1 MNDLFIPPIPANSA
15 SAIRT
20 SANPSSGPPKGVHV
34 AIIGGGASG
43 VLMAVHL
50 LRQPFTA
57 RVTLIE
63 RSGAMGTG
71 VAYSTI
77 DPEHLLNTRLHN
89 MSGFPEDPQHFHA
102 WLQRHQD
109 TTVNDQGFVS
119 RATYGRYLGALL
131 AEWDADSRLTRIYQ
145 DVTDLTET
153 ASGVTLHLAD
163 RNTLQADRAVLATGH
178 VIPDQAREWPLT
190 DGWTPQEPPPPQ
202 SRIIIIGS
210 GLSMVDQVLTI
221 LRSGHTGPILS
232 LSRRGLL
239 PRDHTATKPMQLD
252 SKHLPRAA
260 SASTLLAWA
269 RGRARAAVAQGGTW
283 RDAVDGI
290 RPHVATLWRGL
301 PVPERA
307 RFLRHAAT
315 WWDVHRHRIT
325 PGSQTALHQA
335 ILDGQLTIRKTVSQD
350 AVVRPE
356 GGLFAYIRPYGS
368 TQSDA
373 ISASRIIDC
382 RGIRRDPEL
391 NATPLVQSLLAQ
403 KAARIDPLR
412 IGLEV
417 DAHCRLIAHDGGVSP
432 RIHVVGPA
440 SRAAFWEITAI
451 PDIREQVARLAVEIA
466 VI

>member
-1 MNDLFIPPIPANSA
+1 MKDLFTPANP
-15 SAIRT
+15 
-20 SANPSSGPPKGVHV
+20 ANLSSGLPKGAQV

-50 LRQPFTA
+50 LRQANTA

-63 RSGAMGTG
+63 RAGAMGTG
-71 VAYSTI
+71 IAYSTI
-77 DPEHLLNTRLHN
+77 DPEHLLNTRVHN

-102 WLQRHQD
+102 WLQRHHA
-109 TTVNDQGFVS
+109 TTISDQGFVS

-131 AEWDADSRLTRIYQ
+131 AEWDADPRLTRLYQ
-145 DVTDLTET
+145 DVTDLRETE
-153 ASGVTLHLAD
+153 AGVTLHLAD
-163 RNTLQADRAVLATGH
+163 GQTLQADRAVLATGH
-178 VIPDQAREWPLT
+178 VIPDQAREWPLL
-190 DGWTPQEPPPPQ
+190 DAWSPQEPPPPQ
-202 SRIIIIGS
+202 SRIIIVGS
-210 GLSMVDQVLTI
+210 GLSMVDQVLSI
-221 LRSGHTGPILS
+221 LRAGHTGPILS

-252 SKHLPRAA
+252 NKHLPRGA

-269 RGRARAAVAQGGTW
+269 RGLARAAVAQGGTW

-301 PVPERA
+301 PTPERA

-315 WWDVHRHRIT
+315 WWDVHRHRI
-325 PGSQTALHQA
+325 PPQSQAAVHQA
-335 ILDGQLTIRKTVSQD
+335 ILDGQLTIRKAAFQD
-350 AVVRPE
+350 AVARPE
-356 GGLFAYIRPYGS
+356 GGFFAYIRPYGS
-368 TQSDA
+368 TGSEA
-373 ISASRIIDC
+373 ITAARIIDC
-382 RGIRRDPEL
+382 RGIRRDPET
-391 NATPLVQSLLAQ
+391 NATPLVKSLLAQ

-417 DAHCRLIAHDGGVSP
+417 DAQCRLIRQNGTASS
-432 RIHVVGPA
+432 RIHVIGPA

-451 PDIREQVARLAVEIA
+451 PDIREQVARLAAEVA